1 MWNRLAVI
9 GDSVAEGV
17 REPVAGYAD
26 LSWVDLIAR
35 ELDLDCLNL
44 GTRYLMAAQVREAQL
59 APALDFAPDL
69 AFVICGA
76 NDTFRREFDNEGVA
90 AELEL
95 MVGSF
100 REGGADVLTLGLFD
114 NPEPVDFARLSVS
127 RLRELSAL
135 TEKIATR
142 YGALHVDMGDHPAGA
157 DQSIYSSDGLHLNAK
172 GHAIVA
178 DAVVKELRLRAAG

>member
-1 MWNRLAVI
+1 MSWNRLAVI

-17 REPVAGYAD
+17 REPSDGYED
-26 LSWVDLIAR
+26 FGWIDLIAR
-35 ELDLDCLNL
+35 DLGLDCLNL
-44 GTRYLMAAQVREAQL
+44 GTRYLMAAQVRETQL
-59 APALDFAPDL
+59 APALAFVPDL

-76 NDTFRREFDNEGVA
+76 NDTFRREFDAEGVA

-95 MVGSF
+95 MVGTF
-100 REGGADVLTLGLFD
+100 REAGADVVTLGLFD
-114 NPEPVDFARLSVS
+114 NPEPAEVASLSVS

-135 TEKIATR
+135 TEKIAVR
-142 YGALHVDMGDHPAGA
+142 HGALHLDMGYHPSGA

-178 DAVVKELRLRAAG
+178 DEALRALRAWK